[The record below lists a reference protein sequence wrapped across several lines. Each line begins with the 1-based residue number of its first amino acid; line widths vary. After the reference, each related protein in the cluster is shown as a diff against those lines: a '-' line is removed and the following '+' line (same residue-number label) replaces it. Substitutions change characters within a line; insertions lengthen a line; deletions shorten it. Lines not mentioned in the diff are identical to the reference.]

1 MLKWIVLA
9 VVLLPLVALALAV
22 RPVLTRLPRLRRAA
36 VALQRRAAEAEALR
50 DTAEALQL
58 RAEGVSAPARHH
70 PAATR
75 RDSGQARLI
84 DPRRSAA
91 PARGGPLRSRRL
103 RDG

>member
-22 RPVLTRLPRLRRAA
+22 RPVLTRLPRLRHAA

-58 RAEGVSAPARHH
+58 RAEGVQRQLDTTQQRLAVIRAR
-70 PAATR
+70 
-75 RDSGQARLI
+75 
-84 DPRRSAA
+84 
-91 PARGGPLRSRRL
+91 RG
-103 RDG
+103 